1 MDPGSIITEEIERK
15 EGREVTGR
23 MLPVQKRLHLQYLLG
38 AARGAIGSA
47 ERGARDMDADLDKL
61 THLVDLAAEALL
73 KASECLE
80 EQALLVGQAKKLRG
94 E

>member
-1 MDPGSIITEEIERK
+1 MDPGSIIAEEIERK

-47 ERGARDMDADLDKL
+47 ERGARDMDNDLD
-61 THLVDLAAEALL
+61 HLGRLVELAATALVE
-73 KASECLE
+73 ASECLE
-80 EQALLVGQAKKLRG
+80 EQAAELL
-94 E
+94 